1 MKRLTICILLYS
13 VVCNGQ
19 GTKRPSVLGNAHMA
33 IYVSDLARA
42 RVFYED
48 FLGYA
53 EPYSLKNKEGDA
65 TRIAFVKINEDQYL
79 ELFAEKSREAGLQ
92 LNHISFQTSDAEALR
107 RYLASRGIKVPDLVG
122 KGLWSANNPSIS

>member
-1 MKRLTICILLYS
+1 MKRLTICVLLYS
-13 VVCNGQ
+13 VLCSAQ
-19 GTKRPSVLGNAHMA
+19 GTKRPSILGNAHMA
-33 IYVSDLARA
+33 VYVSDLARA

-79 ELFAEKSREAGLQ
+79 ELFAEKSREEGLQ
-92 LNHISFQTSDAEALR
+92 LNHISFQTSDAEDCILKTSSALLML
-107 RYLASRGIKVPDLVG
+107 YLQTRAASFLGPC
-122 KGLWSANNPSIS
+122 